1 MTRLCH
7 KKMKGFTLAEAMI
20 AIVVLG
26 IAASGILLPYT
37 SGAVAR
43 QDGVNR
49 TLAIKLASD
58 LMEDI
63 VSRPY
68 NQIIPI
74 YDNLIEDEGD
84 IVDGWGTAFDGPAYS
99 RFSRQTHCIYIYTP
113 QESGS
118 TPAKMIRV
126 EVQVN
131 YDGNK
136 IVLLERLISR

>member
-1 MTRLCH
+1 MTRLCNT
-7 KKMKGFTLAEAMI
+7 KMKGFTLAEAMI

-37 SGAVAR
+37 SGAAAR

-74 YDNLIEDEGD
+74 YGNLIEAKGNM
-84 IVDGWGTAFDGPAYS
+84 VDGWGTALSGPAYS
-99 RFSRQTHCIYIYTP
+99 KFSRQAHCIYIYTP

-118 TPAKMIRV
+118 VPAKMIRA

-131 YDGNK
+131 YDGTK